1 MLGSRV
7 LVFQIAFINL
17 KTASIYFAR
26 SVFSP
31 EGQCV
36 EFYTYARVDT
46 HNVFKGLAA

>member
-7 LVFQIAFINL
+7 LVFQIAFLNL

-36 EFYTYARVDT
+36 QFYTYARVDT